1 MAFIICDDQKQNINL
16 SDYAWNCIYE
26 DMVNFFEGDIIKT
39 NLSGFLNI
47 IFQNYYQFSNASISF
62 RINEYEDELN
72 TIFQNE
78 EFSNIPSNIIKKI
91 NKTLISSFSAK
102 LKKIENKYP
111 KGEYRKFRLNNANYS
126 YLTEEST
133 EDKYYNSS
141 SGHYLKALFEEY
153 TRLTYSEREHIFFRH
168 TFETIID
175 SINNNCLLKIT
186 IKNGKKFQVIPYSI
200 ENDKVGIFN
209 YLVGYNLDSNP
220 CSFRISRIT
229 NITMLRSKKVKLD
242 NKQKQNI
249 DHILHT
255 QGPQFLAGQNIP
267 IVIKFTDTGLNKYKT
282 QIHLRPNVSEKI
294 DKNTF
299 VFNCSEVQT
308 IYYFFKFGREI
319 TIISPKS
326 LRDKFARFYNAALRN
341 YKNEQKEVS

>member
-26 DMVNFFEGDIIKT
+26 DMMNFFDGDSSKT

-47 IFQNYYQFSNASISF
+47 VFKNYYQFSNASISF
-62 RINEYEDELN
+62 RINEYKDELN

-78 EFSNIPSNIIKKI
+78 EFNSIESNILKKI
-91 NKTLISSFSAK
+91 QKNLISSFSK
-102 LKKIENKYP
+102 KMKKIENKYP

-133 EDKYYNSS
+133 EDKYYQSS
-141 SGHYLKALFEEY
+141 SGHYLKLLFEEY

-168 TFETIID
+168 TFETISDAIT
-175 SINNNCLLKIT
+175 NNCLLKLT
-186 IKNGKKFQVIPYSI
+186 IKNGKKFEVIPYAI
-200 ENDKVGIFN
+200 ENDKIGILN
-209 YLVGYNLDSNP
+209 YLVGYTLDNNP

-229 NITMLRSKKVKLD
+229 NISMLRSKKVKL
-242 NKQKQNI
+242 NNNQKQII
-249 DHILHT
+249 DNILHT
-255 QGPQFLAGQNIP
+255 QGPQFLAGQIIP
-267 IVIKFTDTGLNKYKT
+267 IVIKFSDIGLNNYKT
-282 QIHLRPNVSEKI
+282 QIHLRPKVSNKL
-294 DKNTF
+294 DDNTF
-299 VFNCSEVQT
+299 MFNCSEVQA

-326 LRDKFARFYNAALRN
+326 LRDKFTRFYHAALKN